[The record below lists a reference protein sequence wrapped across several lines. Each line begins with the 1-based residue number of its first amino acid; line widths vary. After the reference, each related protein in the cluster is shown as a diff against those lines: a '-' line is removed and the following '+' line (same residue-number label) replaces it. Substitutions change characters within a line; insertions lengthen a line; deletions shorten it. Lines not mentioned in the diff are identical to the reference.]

1 MVDGN
6 GEKLI
11 KSPYTY
17 TKTRVFTDLNN
28 ITTKP

>member
-1 MVDGN
+1 MVDGY

-17 TKTRVFTDLNN
+17 TKTREFKNLNN
-28 ITTKP
+28 ITT